1 MALERSLLKKCLQV
15 NLRTRTER
23 MSTEPKGKAAPGAA
37 PKKSK
42 MMLVVILL
50 LVVVA
55 GAGGFFGWK
64 YFKSAKADTI
74 AQDAASGHG
83 EEESG
88 DEEKPKKGKK
98 KKKKE
103 NEKEHGDEGATI
115 NFEPFLVNLADKE
128 ASRYV
133 KTSIRLLVAN
143 KESAETIAK
152 GETLMPRMRDTILT
166 LLSTKTAEEMTSNEG
181 KEKLKKEI
189 LEKVNEY
196 LPEEGAEEVFFTD
209 FVVQF

>member
-1 MALERSLLKKCLQV
+1 
-15 NLRTRTER
+15 
-23 MSTEPKGKAAPGAA
+23 MSTEPKDKATSAAA

-42 MMLVVILL
+42 MMLIVILL

-64 YFKSAKADTI
+64 YFKAKADMT
-74 AQDAASGHG
+74 AQAATSGHDQ
-83 EEESG
+83 EESS
-88 DEEKPKKGKK
+88 DEETPKKGKK
-98 KKKKE
+98 KKK
-103 NEKEHGDEGATI
+103 EKEKEKGSEGATV
-115 NFEPFLVNLADKE
+115 NLEPFLVNLADKE

-133 KTSIRLLVAN
+133 KTSIRLLVPS
-143 KESAETIAK
+143 KEAAETIAK

-196 LPEEGAEEVFFTD
+196 LPERAEDVFFTD

>member
-1 MALERSLLKKCLQV
+1 
-15 NLRTRTER
+15 

-64 YFKSAKADTI
+64 YCKSAKADTI
-74 AQDAASGHG
+74 AQDAASGHD

-88 DEEKPKKGKK
+88 DEEKLKKGKK
-98 KKKKE
+98 KKK
-103 NEKEHGDEGATI
+103 EKEHGDEGATV

>member
-1 MALERSLLKKCLQV
+1 
-15 NLRTRTER
+15 
-23 MSTEPKGKAAPGAA
+23 MSTEPKDKAAAGAA

-42 MMLVVILL
+42 MMLIVILL

-64 YFKSAKADTI
+64 HFKAKADTT
-74 AQDAASGHG
+74 ANATASGHD
-83 EEESG
+83 EEESS

-103 NEKEHGDEGATI
+103 KEHGEEGATV

-196 LPEEGAEEVFFTD
+196 LPEEGAEDVFFTD

>member
-1 MALERSLLKKCLQV
+1 
-15 NLRTRTER
+15 
-23 MSTEPKGKAAPGAA
+23 MSTEAKNSPATGAV

-42 MMLVVILL
+42 MMLIVILL

-64 YFKSAKADTI
+64 YFKSAKADTTEH
-74 AQDAASGHG
+74 AASSGHG
-83 EEESG
+83 DEESG

-98 KKKKE
+98 KKKE
-103 NEKEHGDEGATI
+103 IEKEHGDGATV

-128 ASRYV
+128 SSRYV

-152 GETLMPRMRDTILT
+152 GETLMPRLRDTILS
-166 LLSTKTAEEMTSNEG
+166 LLSAKTAEEITSNDG

-196 LPEEGAEEVFFTD
+196 LPGEGAEEVFFTD